1 MTKITIGARS
11 SKLSLAYVAKVKEL
25 LLKNNNDLK
34 EENINFKAIKTSGD
48 LNLNKNISEIGG
60 KNLFCKE
67 IEESLF
73 KKEID
78 IAVHSLK
85 DMEANENK
93 SLLIGA
99 YLKRNDYRDVII
111 SEKIK
116 NISDLRNGVKI
127 GSSSKRRE
135 LQLKKINSN
144 ISVINIRGNI
154 DTRINKIN
162 ENKLDGV
169 ILAAA
174 GVKSL
179 KLDKKISLTFNC
191 DHILPA
197 VGQGIIAVQCRKED
211 KIKNL
216 IKRINDNTT
225 NLCAIA
231 ERKMLQTI
239 GGDCDTAIGGL
250 AEIENHNLKLKAQL
264 FSDSGKESF
273 EYELTGR
280 EVDASFIGKSVGEKI
295 PLKKRKNIKIIKAI
309 IISEILTP
317 EIPLFQTSK
326 NNILKFCNT
335 SI

>member
-67 IEESLF
+67 IEESLL

-85 DMEANENK
+85 DMEANENE

-225 NLCAIA
+225 SLCAIA

-264 FSDSGKESF
+264 FSDSGQESF

-280 EVDASFIGKSVGEKI
+280 EVDASFIGKSVGEK
-295 PLKKRKNIKIIKAI
+295 LLNLAGEKFKKK
-309 IISEILTP
+309 
-317 EIPLFQTSK
+317 
-326 NNILKFCNT
+326 
-335 SI
+335 